1 MMLGSEQLATAL
13 RFGTVVVPLA
23 MYFFVLGYL
32 NTRSRP
38 QCLTG
43 RQDSAL
49 LVITLSP
56 LALLPLVQFL
66 GGGLLGLAV
75 AAGLLGGAI
84 WLLAPKTS
92 SWVIYNLS
100 PSQGRDLLLTICRQ
114 IDPAAELAD
123 HHTLRLP
130 GRKATLDLSVFPVLR
145 NLTVRLDAG
154 DQTIAAELDSRLAAR
169 LGTIQTE
176 PVPMAVTLLLLATA
190 MLVAPLAVI
199 APHSQEIVRIL
210 TDLLP

>member
-13 RFGTVVVPLA
+13 RFGTIVVPLA

-32 NTRSRP
+32 NTRPRP

-49 LVITLSP
+49 LVVTLSP
-56 LALLPLVQFL
+56 LALLPLVQVL
-66 GGGLLGLAV
+66 GGGWLGLAV
-75 AAGLLGGAI
+75 AAGLLAAAI
-84 WLLAPKTS
+84 WLLSPKTA

-100 PSQGRDLLLTICRQ
+100 PEQGRDLLLAICRQ
-114 IDPAAELAD
+114 IDPAAELTD
-123 HHTLRLP
+123 PHTLRLP

-145 NLTVRLDAG
+145 NLTVRLDAC
-154 DQTIAAELDSRLAAR
+154 DQAIAAELDTRLAGR
-169 LGTIQTE
+169 LDTIHTE
-176 PVPMAVTLLLLATA
+176 PVPMAVSLLLLATT

-199 APHSQEIVRIL
+199 APHSQEIVRL
-210 TDLLP
+210 LSDLLQ